1 MTIKIELGPITTA
14 ALAKLLA
21 IKTQPSTADGTL
33 PQAKTTTKPR
43 KYVRHK
49 GEIGNDAFAHRY
61 GIVQDSRLFRQGCA
75 AIGVKPR
82 QYGSNRWYI
91 PEDKAEALYSAI
103 KKIIRD
109 GGYRNT

>member
-1 MTIKIELGPITTA
+1 MTIKIELGPITIDALGKVLALNLQA
-14 ALAKLLA
+14 AYNTKTSPYAK
-21 IKTQPSTADGTL
+21 S
-33 PQAKTTTKPR
+33 TTKPR

-61 GIVQDSRLFRQGCA
+61 GIVQDSRLFRKGCA
-75 AIGVKPR
+75 AIGIKPK

-91 PEDKAEALYSAI
+91 PEDKADALHSAI

-109 GGYRNT
+109 GGYRNA

>member
-1 MTIKIELGPITTA
+1 MTIKIELGPVTLV
-14 ALAKLLA
+14 ALSKLLS
-21 IKTQPSTADGTL
+21 KSQQTAPIVGTKSQTL
-33 PQAKTTTKPR
+33 TKPR

-75 AIGVKPR
+75 AIGIKPK

-91 PEDKAEALYSAI
+91 PEDKADALYSAI

-109 GGYRNT
+109 GGYRNA